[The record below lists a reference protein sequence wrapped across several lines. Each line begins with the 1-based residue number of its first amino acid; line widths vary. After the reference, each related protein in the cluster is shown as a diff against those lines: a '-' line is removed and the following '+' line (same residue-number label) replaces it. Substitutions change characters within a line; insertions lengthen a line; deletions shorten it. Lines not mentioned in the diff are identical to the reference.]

1 MNVTWLVIWFIAVI
15 FFAVVEI
22 LTIQLTSI
30 WLAIGSVVGMAA
42 CTFGA
47 PLYVQ
52 LLLFAIVSLIL
63 LSCTRP
69 FVRKFIKM
77 KAVKTNADRL
87 VGMTAVVTEDICN
100 EKAHGAV
107 KISGVTWTARSE
119 DSSDISA
126 GEKVIIRKIE
136 GSKLI
141 VLSMYC

>member
-1 MNVTWLVIWFIAVI
+1 MNVTWLIIWFAAVI
-15 FFAVVEI
+15 VFAVVEV

-30 WLAIGSVVGMAA
+30 WLAIGAVAGMAA

-52 LLLFAIVSLIL
+52 LLAFAIVSLIL
-63 LSCTRP
+63 LICTRP

-77 KAVKTNADRL
+77 KEVKTNADRL
-87 VGMTAVVTEDICN
+87 VGMTAIVTEDICN
-100 EKAHGAV
+100 EKAQGAV
-107 KISGVTWTARSE
+107 KISGITWTARSE
-119 DSSDISA
+119 DGSKIAA

-141 VLSMYC
+141 VIRMYC

>member
-1 MNVTWLVIWFIAVI
+1 MNVTWLLIWFIAVI
-15 FFAVVEI
+15 VFAVVEI

-30 WLAIGSVVGMAA
+30 WLAVGAVAGMAA

-52 LLLFAIVSLIL
+52 LLVFAVVSLIL
-63 LSCTRP
+63 LAVTRP
-69 FVRKFIKM
+69 FVKKFIKM
-77 KAVKTNADRL
+77 KEVKMNAGRL

-100 EKAHGAV
+100 EKAQGAV

-119 DSSDISA
+119 DGPDIAA

-141 VLSMYC
+141 VKSI